1 MSREVTPRNS
11 IIRNGCGLVLYQHC
25 IRIVSVLYQIM
36 SFFWAFQMPNLGGLQ
51 VWTTKLIRVST
62 VSAMYQQCIIPSAV
76 SGKSCGRTLEGCYCL
91 EGCNCELIRVS
102 TVSTMYQLRFVWAET
117 VGALIHVSLCISEY
131 HKTLIRLSMHV
142 PALTVSAPA
151 ESGRLVDTMLILVL
165 IQCIN
170 TLARYHYWYPLIHA
184 WYLVVTPL
192 LIRII
197 KICADTYADTHTNT

>member
-1 MSREVTPRNS
+1 MSPLWHNCTTILGNCVR
-11 IIRNGCGLVLYQHC
+11 LVLYQHC
-25 IRIVSVLYQIM
+25 ITTVSGLYQIM
-36 SFFWAFQMPNLGGLQ
+36 SFFGLSKCPTWGASRFGQ
-51 VWTTKLIRVST
+51 RNWYVLVL
-62 VSAMYQQCIIPSAV
+62 YQQCISNV
-76 SGKSCGRTLEGCYCL
+76 SYQVRFRETSSGRTLEGWDCL

-151 ESGRLVDTMLILVL
+151 ESGRLVDTLLIHVL

-170 TLARYHYWYPLIHA
+170 TLARYH
-184 WYLVVTPL
+184 
-192 LIRII
+192 
-197 KICADTYADTHTNT
+197 

>member
-1 MSREVTPRNS
+1 MSPLWHTHTS
-11 IIRNGCGLVLYQHC
+11 ILGNGCGLVLYQHC
-25 IRIVSVLYQIM
+25 IIYVSTLYQINV
-36 SFFWAFQMPNLGGLQ
+36 FFLAFQMPNLGGLQ

-76 SGKSCGRTLEGCYCL
+76 SGKSSGRTLEGWDCL

-117 VGALIHVSLCISEY
+117 VGALIHVSPCISKY

-151 ESGRLVDTMLILVL
+151 ESGRLVDTLLIHVL

-170 TLARYHYWYPLIHA
+170 TLARYHYWYLLIH
-184 WYLVVTPL
+184 
-192 LIRII
+192 R
-197 KICADTYADTHTNT
+197 

>member
-1 MSREVTPRNS
+1 
-11 IIRNGCGLVLYQHC
+11 
-25 IRIVSVLYQIM
+25 
-36 SFFWAFQMPNLGGLQ
+36 
-51 VWTTKLIRVST
+51 
-62 VSAMYQQCIIPSAV
+62 MYQQCIIPSAV
-76 SGKSCGRTLEGCYCL
+76 SGKSCGRTLEGWDCL

-151 ESGRLVDTMLILVL
+151 DSGRLVDTMLIHTL

-170 TLARYHYWYPLIHA
+170 AVAHHLHVLDHDTPKYMLIHA
-184 WYLVVTPL
+184 WYTIV
-192 LIRII
+192 
-197 KICADTYADTHTNT
+197 DTYDQDTYLIHIWNQYWYIGIVDTYQIW